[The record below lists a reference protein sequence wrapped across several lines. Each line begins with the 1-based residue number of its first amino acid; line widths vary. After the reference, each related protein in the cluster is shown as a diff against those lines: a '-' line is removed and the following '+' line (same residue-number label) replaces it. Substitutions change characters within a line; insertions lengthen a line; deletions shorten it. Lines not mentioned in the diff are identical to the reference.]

1 MDLNKVAERFKELRF
16 RTQKSQMELADAL
29 GVDQKRISRTEQGQQ
44 DLNGAF
50 LEALRGVT
58 GVSINWLLF
67 GEGEMFSETT
77 GSSIET
83 MPVYRM
89 WTEPGTIWSPETAEK
104 ENNPLVFDKNI
115 FTQSFRVEDE
125 DAYRFVAFRMRA
137 NDESHPIKN
146 NELFIA
152 KLQAE
157 GDQTFYGWACYIYQ
171 WHEAINVGYLAR
183 KDDKTLNYWTHN
195 RKDGIV
201 PWADI
206 PIDKNFHIIGRV
218 RLVMSQH

>member
-50 LEALRGVT
+50 LEALKGVT

-89 WTEPGTIWSPETAEK
+89 WTQPGTIWSPETGEK

-125 DAYRFVAFRMRA
+125 DAFRFVAFRMRG
-137 NDESHPIKN
+137 NDQTHTIGN

-157 GDQTFYGWACYIYQ
+157 GDQSFYGWACYVYQ
-171 WHEAINVGYLAR
+171 WHEAVCVGYLAR
-183 KDDKTLNYWTHN
+183 KDDKTLNYWTHT
-195 RKDGIV
+195 KKELT
-201 PWADI
+201 PWIDI